1 MKAII
6 VLLGAIGLGMAGLY
20 FFGGYNSFDPDK
32 QGRDAK
38 ATITPGMT
46 WTQVVAVAGENPK
59 LHTISIYKSKIAGRT
74 VQQERIGPAVAFSTA
89 KVASN
94 LAANQYPNGFILSY
108 MFSEQVAFNVRFDS
122 KGVATAIEDAPTIA
136 DLLQTR
142 QP

>member
-1 MKAII
+1 
-6 VLLGAIGLGMAGLY
+6 
-20 FFGGYNSFDPDK
+20 
-32 QGRDAK
+32 
-38 ATITPGMT
+38 
-46 WTQVVAVAGENPK
+46 
-59 LHTISIYKSKIAGRT
+59 KSKIAGRT